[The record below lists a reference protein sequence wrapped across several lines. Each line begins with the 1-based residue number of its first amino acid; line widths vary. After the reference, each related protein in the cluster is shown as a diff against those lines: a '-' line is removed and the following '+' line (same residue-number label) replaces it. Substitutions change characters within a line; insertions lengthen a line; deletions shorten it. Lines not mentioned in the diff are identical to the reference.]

1 MLLGLPQRARFSD
14 GRHVFLCFPMSN
26 GENFPVSS
34 TISPDA
40 MSSSSP
46 QVSKGNILIVD
57 DTPANLELLNT
68 ILTRAGYDVCVAVDG
83 TTGLEGARY
92 GQPDLILLDIMMPGM
107 NGYDVC
113 RHLKKD
119 ETTRHIPV
127 IFISA
132 LDDALDKVRAFTVG
146 GTDYIAK
153 PFQFKEVLA
162 RVQNQLTI
170 RDLQQQLRDRNAHLQ
185 QEIHDRTVAEAEV
198 RQLNEQLEQRVAQRT
213 AELESANRKLEREI
227 LERKRAQEQLM
238 YMALHDAL
246 TGLPNRVFLMDQL
259 DKALELT
266 KTFPDCKFAVL
277 FIDCDRFKVVND
289 SLGHLAG
296 DRLLSLIS
304 HRLDLCLRPVDTLF
318 RLGGDEFTIL
328 LDHIDSIDDAIATA
342 ETIQEQLTS
351 PFHVDGHEVFIGAS
365 IGIVLGTAEYERS
378 EHVLRDADAAMY
390 CAKDLGKGRYRVF
403 DTGMHVRAVNFLQL
417 ETDLRRAL
425 DRQEFCVHYQ
435 PIVDLRNGKIA
446 GFEALV
452 RWLHPE
458 RGLVSPVQFIPAA
471 EETGLIVPIGA
482 WVLRQACSQL
492 QEWHQR
498 FPHARHLTIAVN
510 ISVKQFAQTDL
521 LEQIDRILKETRL
534 DGQFLKLEIT
544 ESTIVGNYQAAK
556 AILEALRNR
565 RIQLSIDDFGTGYS
579 SLSHLHRLPVDMLK
593 IDRSFVD
600 PIDDDSDERQIV
612 QAIVT
617 LAHSLNM
624 QVIAEGVETAVHVA
638 QLRTLGCEFGQGYY
652 FSKPLDCEGCT
663 ETIANDPQ
671 W

>member
-1 MLLGLPQRARFSD
+1 
-14 GRHVFLCFPMSN
+14 
-26 GENFPVSS
+26 
-34 TISPDA
+34 
-40 MSSSSP
+40 MSSSSS

-119 ETTRHIPV
+119 DTTRHIPV

-146 GTDYIAK
+146 GTDYISK

-170 RDLQQQLRDRNAHLQ
+170 RDLQQQLRDRNARLQ

-246 TGLPNRVFLMDQL
+246 TGLPNRVLLMEQL

-266 KTFPDCKFAVL
+266 RTSPTYKFAVL

-304 HRLDLCLRPVDTLF
+304 HRLELCLRPVDTLF

-328 LDHIDSIDDAIATA
+328 LDNIDSIDDAIATA
-342 ETIQEQLTS
+342 ETIQAQLMS

-365 IGIVLGTAEYERS
+365 IGIVLGTAAYERS

-425 DRQEFCVHYQ
+425 EREEFRVHYQ
-435 PIVDLRNGKIA
+435 PIVDLRSGKIA

-458 RGLVSPVQFIPAA
+458 RGLVSPVRFIPAA

-492 QEWHQR
+492 HEWHQQ

-521 LEQIDRILKETRL
+521 LEQIDLILEETKL
-534 DGQFLKLEIT
+534 NGKFLKLEIT
-544 ESTIVGNYQAAK
+544 ESTIVGNYKAAK
-556 AILEALRNR
+556 AILEELRNR

-600 PIDDDSDERQIV
+600 PIDDDSDEREIV

-624 QVIAEGVETAVHVA
+624 TVIAEGVETAVHVA

-663 ETIANDPQ
+663 ETIANNPQ

>member
-1 MLLGLPQRARFSD
+1 
-14 GRHVFLCFPMSN
+14 
-26 GENFPVSS
+26 
-34 TISPDA
+34 
-40 MSSSSP
+40 MSSPSP

-92 GQPDLILLDIMMPGM
+92 GKPDLILLDIMMPGM

-119 ETTRHIPV
+119 DTTRDIPV

-170 RDLQQQLRDRNAHLQ
+170 RDLQQQLRDRNARLQ
-185 QEIHDRTVAEAEV
+185 QEIRDRTVAEAEV

-238 YMALHDAL
+238 YMALHDSL
-246 TGLPNRVFLMDQL
+246 TGLPNRVLLMEQL
-259 DKALELT
+259 DKALELA
-266 KTFPDCKFAVL
+266 KTSADYKFAVL

-304 HRLDLCLRPVDTLF
+304 HRLELCLRPVDTLF

-328 LDHIDSIDDAIATA
+328 LDNIDSLDDAIATA

-378 EHVLRDADAAMY
+378 EHILRDADAAMY

-425 DRQEFCVHYQ
+425 EREEFCVHYQ
-435 PIVDLRNGKIA
+435 PIIDLRNGKIA

-458 RGLVSPVQFIPAA
+458 RGLVSPVRFIPAA

-482 WVLRQACSQL
+482 WVLQQACSQL
-492 QEWHQR
+492 HQWHQQ

-521 LEQIDRILKETRL
+521 LRQIDSILEETGL
-534 DGQFLKLEIT
+534 NGKFLKLEIT

-556 AILEALRNR
+556 AVLEELRNR

-600 PIDDDSDERQIV
+600 PIDDDSDEREIV

-638 QLRTLGCEFGQGYY
+638 QLRNLGCEFGQGYY

-663 ETIANDPQ
+663 ETIASDPQ